1 MALVIVAGRDEIYG
15 KCSLSSGTFVLWAD
29 LVHVKMDGFVIHWI
43 HSRAA
48 VDLWIIIMKL

>member
-1 MALVIVAGRDEIYG
+1 MALVIVAGRDEICG
-15 KCSLSSGTFVLWAD
+15 ECSSGTFVSWAD